1 LAVPKPFKRRR
12 ASLENLFRGRR
23 NGFPLLVF
31 SQFRQRR
38 LNDLPKPPRYN
49 GPDFTMGTAMINGH
63 VMLRNEHA
71 QQRSA

>member
-1 LAVPKPFKRRR
+1 
-12 ASLENLFRGRR
+12 
-23 NGFPLLVF
+23 LLVF

-71 QQRSA
+71 EQRSA